1 MKRNGSLPNLNME
14 SKKVSNNKIFQQF
27 AYNYRDSP
35 IQCWTDFII
44 EQDIGIEA
52 IGDKVYYIWEYEYIV
67 TDEKKWFLSKLK
79 YGI

>member
-1 MKRNGSLPNLNME
+1 ME

-44 EQDIGIEA
+44 EQDIGVTC
-52 IGDKVYYIWEYEYIV
+52 IGESEMYSWEYEYIV
-67 TDEKKWFLSKLK
+67 TDEKKWLLSKLK